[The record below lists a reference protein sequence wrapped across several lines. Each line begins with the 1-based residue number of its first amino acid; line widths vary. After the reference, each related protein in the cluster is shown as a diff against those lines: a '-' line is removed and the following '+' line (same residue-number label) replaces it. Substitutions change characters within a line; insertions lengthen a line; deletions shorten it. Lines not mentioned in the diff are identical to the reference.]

1 MTNKHSTGFGTRRR
15 QTGVSLIE
23 LMIAMVLGLLVVA
36 GASAVFLSNK
46 RTYGTSE
53 TLNRV
58 QENTRTSFEMMS
70 RDLREAGG
78 NPCSVRARR
87 VNQLTEATTGANT
100 WWNASGDGIRGYGGA
115 EDVPGTAKGS
125 AAGTRVNRTNDND
138 VVDVH
143 LAADGNIRVLDQDN
157 GSANLQVSDSG
168 DIAVGDIVM
177 VCNSDYQIVFQVTQ
191 LNSAGG
197 VSGDGI
203 QHRPGSGSTG
213 NCSQDLQLFFPEE
226 GTTCRNGA
234 AAETYCFTT
243 PSSPTGGSCDQIG
256 SSPAYISRVTAARW
270 YIGNNAR
277 GGTSLYRA
285 DVRSTGAGAVT
296 AGAPVEIAEGATRL
310 NIRYLRAGQAAFAT
324 AAAITAADAW
334 DQVVAVQVAVT
345 FAGTRGALRGQDIQ
359 GTDGAALERTVTN
372 VVALRNREELL

>member
-78 NPCSVRARR
+78 NPCSVRSRR
-87 VNQLTEATTGANT
+87 VNQLSAATPTND
-100 WWNASGDGIRGYGGA
+100 WWNSSNDGIRGYGGG
-115 EDVPGTAKGS
+115 DNVPGTAKGS
-125 AAGTRVNRTNDND
+125 APGARVNRTNDND
-138 VVDVH
+138 VVDIH
-143 LAADGNIRVLDQDN
+143 LAADGNIRVLAHDN
-157 GSANLQVSDSG
+157 PSANVQVSSAG
-168 DIAVGDIVM
+168 GIAVDDIVM
-177 VCNSDYQIVFQVTQ
+177 ICNMDYQMIFRVTQ
-191 LNSAGG
+191 INSAGG
-197 VSGDGI
+197 GI
-203 QHRPGSGSTG
+203 GLQHNGGSGG
-213 NCSQDLQLFFPEE
+213 NCSQVFQVFDDIAD
-226 GTTCRNGA
+226 CDSGA
-234 AAETYCFTT
+234 SGPGYCFTAST
-243 PSSPTGGSCDQIG
+243 NPNCDEVGQ
-256 SSPAYISRVTAARW
+256 SPAQISRVFAARW

-277 GGTSLYRA
+277 GGTSLYRTE
-285 DVRSTGAGAVT
+285 VTGSGAGTPT
-296 AGAPVEIAEGATRL
+296 AAAPVEIAEGATRL